1 MEKSLKR
8 LAPKSSSRLVQFV
21 AKWEQA
27 FGRIKRKTYNQDAWW
42 QGSLAFEEL
51 WGSEKLCV
59 HPAAELLMFPSK
71 HHMGHDHFRAMFR
84 EIESYKRNILD
95 LQASTINYEEVVSA
109 LRNYERKFKSERK
122 RSVGKNLKKIWQDCA
137 AFVRKQRIHANGLL
151 RRRWSLALESPTR
164 TDWVRSDLTS
174 HTSPLFPHWDT
185 IFSMAKYPKLSRRIT
200 ELDARLQIRLATI
213 FWFGLPF
220 ASLRTISRLVLL
232 AYWCGNLG
240 EVQGSSLL
248 VNTRGKFLS
257 VNAIYKRL
265 KAAGLERLTYV

>member
-1 MEKSLKR
+1 MEKSPKR
-8 LAPKSSSRLVQFV
+8 LPPKSSPRLVQFV

-27 FGRIKRKTYNQDAWW
+27 FGRIKRQTYKQDAWW
-42 QGSLAFEEL
+42 QGSLAFTEL
-51 WGSEKLCV
+51 WGKEKSCA
-59 HPAAELLMFPSK
+59 HPEAELLMFPSK
-71 HHMGHDHFRAMFR
+71 HNMGHDHFRAMVR
-84 EIESYKRNILD
+84 EIDSYKGHAVD
-95 LQASTINYEEVVSA
+95 VQATTINYQDVVST
-109 LRNYERKFKSERK
+109 LTNYERKFKLER
-122 RSVGKNLKKIWQDCA
+122 RRAPDRTVKKIWLDCA
-137 AFVRKQRIHANGLL
+137 AFMRKQRIWANLLL
-151 RRRWSLALESPTR
+151 RRSWSLALESPTR